1 MLIIYLLIDY
11 MMLNQCKLLEF
22 LRISKNFWTCRLEFL
37 GIPSL
42 VSFAFGIS
50 GNFKEFRT
58 RTFQTGNSK
67 SKFTVKIH
75 TLYSLDC
82 KQSLFFFRF
91 SKGSTCTSVTRN
103 ESGRPRRKKRAWS
116 FACLGRFA
124 GRTKKKER
132 LLIVYVFLG
141 ISKKIFPRNSQTYF
155 ARVWWLHLAYN
166 QVFCK

>member
-37 GIPSL
+37 GVPSL

-50 GNFKEFRT
+50 GNFKEFKT

-91 SKGSTCTSVTRN
+91 SKGSACTSVTRN
-103 ESGRPRRKKRAWS
+103 EGGSLRRKNARGHLRVLGVLLDGPRKKRDCS
-116 FACLGRFA
+116 
-124 GRTKKKER
+124 
-132 LLIVYVFLG
+132 
-141 ISKKIFPRNSQTYF
+141 
-155 ARVWWLHLAYN
+155 
-166 QVFCK
+166 